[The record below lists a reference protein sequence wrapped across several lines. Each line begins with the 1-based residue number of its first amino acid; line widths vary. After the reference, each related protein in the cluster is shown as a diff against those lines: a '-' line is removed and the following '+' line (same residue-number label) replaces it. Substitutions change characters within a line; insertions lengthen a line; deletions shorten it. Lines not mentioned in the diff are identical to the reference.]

1 MNEICSPRSLE
12 MSKEASENVQESDDV
27 LVQWD
32 ETQYR
37 YSTKLKLL
45 QSAMK
50 VRQGSYKLYLLLTE
64 NSCRKNSSWTDN
76 SRRINGPVVLVVVT
90 NDVEI
95 QDWSFS
101 TQNCSESWNKCKKN
115 FCDSIVPEGTSG
127 LECPEAFNDVVTWSF
142 KRKNHH
148 AATFS
153 QSIHHCEL
161 MVLTTS
167 HHVNGRK
174 MDTWQTERFLTF

>member
-64 NSCRKNSSWTDN
+64 NSCRKNSS
-76 SRRINGPVVLVVVT
+76 
-90 NDVEI
+90 
-95 QDWSFS
+95 
-101 TQNCSESWNKCKKN
+101 
-115 FCDSIVPEGTSG
+115 
-127 LECPEAFNDVVTWSF
+127 
-142 KRKNHH
+142 
-148 AATFS
+148 
-153 QSIHHCEL
+153 
-161 MVLTTS
+161 
-167 HHVNGRK
+167 
-174 MDTWQTERFLTF
+174 